1 MNLFTDKEPQYQ
13 EPTKSALPISQLFST
28 YTVVQKP
35 KIVNERQSI
44 IKMFVDSMPD
54 TPPRT
59 IAVRTSH
66 LSVQDLYYFHTQCKR
81 ANHFAKMFNYLL
93 KKK

>member
-13 EPTKSALPISQLFST
+13 EPTKSALPISSLFECYSVSPKT
-28 YTVVQKP
+28 
-35 KIVNERQSI
+35 KIVNERQSV
-44 IKMFVDSMPD
+44 IKMFVDRMPD
-54 TPPRT
+54 TPART

-66 LSVQDLYYFHTQCKR
+66 LSVQDLYFFYGQCNK
-81 ANHFAKMFNYLL
+81 ANHFGKLFNYLL